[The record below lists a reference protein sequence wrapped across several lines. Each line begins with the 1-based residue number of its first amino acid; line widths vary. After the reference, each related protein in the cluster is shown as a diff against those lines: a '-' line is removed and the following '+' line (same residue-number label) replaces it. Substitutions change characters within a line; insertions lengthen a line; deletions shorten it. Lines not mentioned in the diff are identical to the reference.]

1 MKNLNHIHQIIGGDL
16 PQTQFPICYLQKFS
30 NHKDLITVFSVI
42 NANGLFSNLSQY
54 GISQGGSILFT
65 NSGEISSANPQ
76 KQL

>member
-1 MKNLNHIHQIIGGDL
+1 MKNLKHIHHFVGGDL
-16 PQTQFPICYLQKFS
+16 PQTQFPICNLLKLS

-54 GISQGGSILFT
+54 GNSQGGSLPFT
-65 NSGEISSANPQ
+65 NTSEISSANSQ